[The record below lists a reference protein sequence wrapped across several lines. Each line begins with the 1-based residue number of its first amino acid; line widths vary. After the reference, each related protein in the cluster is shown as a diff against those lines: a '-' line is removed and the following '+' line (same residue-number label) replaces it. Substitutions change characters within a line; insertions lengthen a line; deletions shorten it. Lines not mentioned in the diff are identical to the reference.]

1 MNNRRL
7 SLFQNISPDFFRVL
21 AYGAVEDSFDLIV
34 AIDDYFGSST
44 FEVNREKLVTYLS
57 EYISRRTKE
66 DKKEFDPDEEGLNSN
81 EKARSFLRRLVT
93 SGWLDKEAGED
104 FTEMVSRSDAFMKI
118 VPVLR
123 EIALEDTKTNEYY
136 GLTDNIFRSLQA
148 FDFTSGAA
156 ALEQLDKRSQDLTRY
171 LLAINS
177 QIRRFI
183 RRALDKPDQTDKEIL
198 ETLLDRF
205 QAHPALIALN
215 NLQGKNN
222 PELHHREIIH
232 YLDELMEPEN
242 KRAIILNY
250 LETKALEAT
259 DENYR
264 LAEDFVNKVNDEI
277 REQYDTMPGFIKSIS
292 GRNAMYVQTTK
303 NILEFRLNNSKDIQS
318 AINSCLK
325 IMAYVPDDLVMESP
339 FYLETV
345 STIDEQSIYKPRLLS
360 KRAPKVLDFVDQ
372 EIDEKA
378 YERARSFVKEE
389 NRYSKKGLTNFL
401 FEKMEDKEY
410 LEARDVKGQPLETF
424 IRLMLIPSYKIH
436 GFNISDPYDDDF
448 KLGPYRMDNY
458 LIHKLGGNDDAEG

>member
-136 GLTDNIFRSLQA
+136 GLTDDIFRSLQA

-215 NLQGKNN
+215 N
-222 PELHHREIIH
+222 
-232 YLDELMEPEN
+232 
-242 KRAIILNY
+242 
-250 LETKALEAT
+250 
-259 DENYR
+259 
-264 LAEDFVNKVNDEI
+264 F
-277 REQYDTMPGFIKSIS
+277 
-292 GRNAMYVQTTK
+292 
-303 NILEFRLNNSKDIQS
+303 
-318 AINSCLK
+318 
-325 IMAYVPDDLVMESP
+325 
-339 FYLETV
+339 
-345 STIDEQSIYKPRLLS
+345 
-360 KRAPKVLDFVDQ
+360 
-372 EIDEKA
+372 
-378 YERARSFVKEE
+378 
-389 NRYSKKGLTNFL
+389 
-401 FEKMEDKEY
+401 
-410 LEARDVKGQPLETF
+410 
-424 IRLMLIPSYKIH
+424 
-436 GFNISDPYDDDF
+436 
-448 KLGPYRMDNY
+448 
-458 LIHKLGGNDDAEG
+458 